1 MSCSNCYNGCVETVS
16 DQCVRY
22 TGVDVPILGIQTGDS
37 LSYVEQAL
45 ITFLTSTLDGTGI
58 KLSINPQIICEII
71 NKNLVT
77 CEDLTLP
84 NVINALIK
92 AVCELD
98 ERLTTLE
105 EDFAD
110 LEGPYTVG
118 CLTGVTGTSG
128 THAILQAVITK
139 LCAHIADF
147 DAFVLDV
154 ETNYVKKSELCTLVA
169 ACTPSPGVT
178 QYKDR
183 MIPYT
188 VVEYYGSL
196 DNFSSTGAGLAAN
209 GFDKIYICNGNNGTP
224 DKRGRFAVGAIQ
236 GVPGGALSPVV
247 DPSNP
252 VNPNYALNT
261 LAGENAV
268 TLAATQIPA
277 HTHTTTV
284 TITDPGHTHFTA
296 NSSSPPDET
305 GVDLDATHAM
315 ARSHS
320 TDGNLGYLLKNT
332 TGTGANIGLTNSKTT
347 GLKGTGVD
355 QNVFVT
361 NASTGGGQS
370 HNNIPPV
377 RACYYIMY
385 IP

>member
-58 KLSINPQIICEII
+58 KLSINPEIICEII
-71 NKNLVT
+71 NKNLVA

-92 AVCELD
+92 AICELD
-98 ERLTTLE
+98 ERLTSLE
-105 EDFAD
+105 EDFAA

-128 THAILQAVITK
+128 THDILQAVITK

-154 ETNYVKKSELCTLVA
+154 ETNYVKKSELCALVA

-183 MIPYT
+183 MVPYT

-196 DNFSSTGAGLAAN
+196 ANFDSTGAGLLAN
-209 GFDKIYICNGNNGTP
+209 GFDKIYLCNGNNGTP

-247 DPSNP
+247 DPFVSP
-252 VNPNYALNT
+252 ANPNYALNT

-277 HTHTTTV
+277 HTHSTTT

-296 NSSSPPDET
+296 NSSYPAENT
-305 GVDLDATHAM
+305 GVNLDATHAI
-315 ARSHS
+315 ALQHS
-320 TDGNLGYLLKNT
+320 TGGNLGYLLKNT

-347 GLKGTGVD
+347 GITATV
-355 QNVFVT
+355 V